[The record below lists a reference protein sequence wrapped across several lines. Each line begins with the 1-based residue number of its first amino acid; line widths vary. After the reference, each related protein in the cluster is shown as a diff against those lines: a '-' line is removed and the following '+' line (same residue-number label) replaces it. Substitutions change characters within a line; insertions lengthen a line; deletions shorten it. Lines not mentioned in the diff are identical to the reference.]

1 MAVPLPVPDDETQ
14 ADGEPVDDTVELAL
28 AVELEE
34 PVLLDEAVDVDV
46 EALVRDAV
54 PLALLLPLVELEP
67 VEDDVAVL
75 RLVVLTVADVVA
87 EED

>member
-1 MAVPLPVPDDETQ
+1 M
-14 ADGEPVDDTVELAL
+14 ELAL

>member
-1 MAVPLPVPDDETQ
+1 MPLPVPDDETQ

-75 RLVVLTVADVVA
+75 RLVVLTVADVVT

>member
-1 MAVPLPVPDDETQ
+1 MPLPVPDDETQ

-54 PLALLLPLVELEP
+54 PLALLLPLVE
-67 VEDDVAVL
+67 D
-75 RLVVLTVADVVA
+75 RKSVV
-87 EED
+87 

>member
-1 MAVPLPVPDDETQ
+1 M
-14 ADGEPVDDTVELAL
+14 ELAL

-46 EALVRDAV
+46 EELVRDAV
-54 PLALLLPLVELEP
+54 PLALLLSLVELEP

-75 RLVVLTVADVVA
+75 RLVVLTVADVVT

>member
-1 MAVPLPVPDDETQ
+1 MPLPVPDDETQ

-54 PLALLLPLVELEP
+54 PLALLLSLVELEP

-87 EED
+87 EKD

>member
-1 MAVPLPVPDDETQ
+1 M
-14 ADGEPVDDTVELAL
+14 ELAL
-28 AVELEE
+28 AVVLEE